1 MKGIYQFI
9 SYAITI
15 LLGFSILIFLS
26 VVVYRYYDDIL
37 KNTIKAELKQICI
50 QTTNNIIKLHNL
62 AKEVDVIPENSASA
76 VISSIDLNY
85 PNKVEGK
92 NFEVEL
98 LSSPGIWNS
107 ITNITIEGR
116 KVFIVK
122 ETGSYSKVIVQTT
135 QNPIIVY
142 EYDVPNTPIALQGKF
157 RSGENDTLKLIRSN
171 YNGVIEDRII
181 LGESELIVGI
191 TKIS

>member
-1 MKGIYQFI
+1 MKGISQFI

-26 VVVYRYYDDIL
+26 TLVYRYYDDIL

-62 AKEVDVIPENSASA
+62 AKEFDAIPKNSTSTI
-76 VISSIDLNY
+76 ISSIDLNY

-98 LSSPGIWNS
+98 LASPGIWNS
-107 ITNITIEGR
+107 ITNITIEG
-116 KVFIVK
+116 KEVIIVK
-122 ETGSYSKVIVQTT
+122 ETGSYSKIIAKTT
-135 QNPIIVY
+135 QKPIIVY
-142 EYDVPNTPIALQGKF
+142 EYDVPNVPIVLQGKF
-157 RSGENDTLKLIRSN
+157 RSGENDILKLLRYN